1 MTVHARASDQKC
13 CPTVSD
19 TLDITS
25 EEVREM
31 FEKDFE
37 DMFAVKLLPML
48 MKGRAE
54 AIVCADPNI
63 ELSRQSSS
71 RRAHKEM
78 AAAIRRDSDSGIN
91 HMAPASCH
99 N

>member
-1 MTVHARASDQKC
+1 MTVHARASDHKY
-13 CPTVSD
+13 CPRVSD

-31 FEKDFE
+31 FEKE

-54 AIVCADPNI
+54 AIVRADPNT

-78 AAAIRRDSDSGIN
+78 AVAIRRDSDSGIN